1 MVPNFFPIRLTMLML
16 LTNENGELGIWNS
29 HFCFKSLSNSFLD
42 VDFLPST
49 LLLDG
54 LLKMDFLLGFHDI
67 KWCANDVLFSI
78 YKAFLILPRK
88 SFYLLK
94 KITRHLHMLLTYS
107 SNLIFKTIKK
117 WSKKSYFLVPMN
129 EKNNN
134 EIFSI
139 EK

>member
-54 LLKMDFLLGFHDI
+54 LLKMDFLLRLHDI
-67 KWCANDVLFSI
+67 KFSI
-78 YKAFLILPRK
+78 YKAFLTLLRNF
-88 SFYLLK
+88 FYFLK
-94 KITRHLHMLLTYS
+94 KITCHLKKSLFQFRKSAVCIVLLLYYYTCCLHS

-117 WSKKSYFLVPMN
+117 
-129 EKNNN
+129 
-134 EIFSI
+134 
-139 EK
+139 